1 MRRDFA
7 KKLHEY
13 MTTHPNVYLLTADLG
28 YGVLDK
34 IRKDFPDRALNV
46 GSSEMLMI
54 GSAIGLAQNGFVPV
68 CYSIT
73 PFLFFRPFELLR
85 TYVNNEEVN
94 IKLVGSGRDDDYSH
108 DGFSH
113 WAGDDIKIMKTL
125 DKIKLYKPD
134 LLTDE
139 VFTSFME
146 NVSPSYINLI
156 R

>member
-73 PFLFFRPFELLR
+73 PFLLFRPFELLR
-85 TYVNNEEVN
+85 TYVN
-94 IKLVGSGRDDDYSH
+94 LS
-108 DGFSH
+108 
-113 WAGDDIKIMKTL
+113 
-125 DKIKLYKPD
+125 
-134 LLTDE
+134 
-139 VFTSFME
+139 
-146 NVSPSYINLI
+146 LI
-156 R
+156 HI